1 MNCYHFLNKRAPCN
15 YDLNLKENDMILLTS
30 QTENQ
35 VGISQ
40 GFIKSINNSKTVF
53 SLLVDK
59 NFNSHSAVGFKS
71 HLFRI
76 DKINFRSSL
85 SLNYTN
91 LARLMNA
98 NNRSQQLRSF
108 IINKKVPEFETLLPK
123 QSILQT
129 KSLFKKLNQSQHK
142 AILKVTITYKY
153 II

>member
-1 MNCYHFLNKRAPCN
+1 
-15 YDLNLKENDMILLTS
+15 MILLTS
-30 QTENQ
+30 QTDNQ

-59 NFNSHSAVGFKS
+59 NFNSNSAKHMKN

-98 NNRSQQLRSF
+98 NLKSQQLRSF
-108 IINKKVPEFETLLPK
+108 IIDKKMPEYETVLPK

-142 AILKVTITYKY
+142 AILKVGFFNFILRPKSLSF
-153 II
+153 